1 MMKRDVRSTG
11 DALAYL
17 VDCTLATVCDLAGK
31 KSRSN
36 CELDRQIEIA
46 QSGYDWMIQMGVK
59 SETTRADEVRRLFNG
74 SVREWAKKY
83 DVLKRL

>member
-11 DALAYL
+11 DAVAYL
-17 VDCTLATVCDLAGK
+17 VDCTLATVCDMAGK
-31 KSRSN
+31 KSRSHY
-36 CELDRQIEIA
+36 ELDRQIEIA
-46 QSGYDWMIQMGVK
+46 QTGCDWMIQMGVK
-59 SETTRADEVRRLFNG
+59 TDTTRADEVKRLFNG